1 MGFNLMFIMAIL
13 KKMFNFLKIIRLGF
27 LQLLIVAL
35 SMMLT
40 TLHAQTFPNKAV
52 RVIVPFAPGGATD
65 VIARLIGI
73 RLSDKLSERFFVDNK
88 PGAGAILGT
97 EIAAKSPNDGYTLLF
112 TANPH
117 TVNFG
122 LHPKLPYHPLD
133 DFEAITLAG
142 LQPLF
147 LTVNPQIDVQTLP
160 DLIKLMKSRPD
171 AFSYS
176 TSGTGGPQHIAGE
189 MFKSMTGTQM
199 MHIPF
204 KGASPAVTELLS
216 GRVQIAFAGATNVL
230 PFVQSGKLRIIATSS
245 SVRSRFAP
253 NVPTLKEL
261 GLNDFESVAWLGML
275 APKGVPSDIINL
287 LASEIKIILSED
299 KTREALNLQG
309 IEGVGNSPRE
319 FTSFLKNDMAHAAK
333 VIKENNI
340 KPE

>member
-1 MGFNLMFIMAIL
+1 
-13 KKMFNFLKIIRLGF
+13 
-27 LQLLIVAL
+27 
-35 SMMLT
+35 
-40 TLHAQTFPNKAV
+40 
-52 RVIVPFAPGGATD
+52 
-65 VIARLIGI
+65 
-73 RLSDKLSERFFVDNK
+73 
-88 PGAGAILGT
+88 
-97 EIAAKSPNDGYTLLF
+97 
-112 TANPH
+112 
-117 TVNFG
+117 
-122 LHPKLPYHPLD
+122 
-133 DFEAITLAG
+133 
-142 LQPLF
+142 
-147 LTVNPQIDVQTLP
+147 
-160 DLIKLMKSRPD
+160 
-171 AFSYS
+171 
-176 TSGTGGPQHIAGE
+176 
-189 MFKSMTGTQM
+189 MTGTQM